1 MRVNKLC
8 SAVES
13 GGSSASPP
21 ISEESKRLMEE
32 DVIGVIHAATSSEE
46 VLPPSMQIA
55 QSAGAVLH
63 VILQNF
69 SGFLQL
75 ITGDLNAALKVFNN
89 GDREEGMRRLRMLD
103 QAVKMH
109 QKTLGLDQNAPG
121 DLEGGGV
128 AIEAVPTLQK
138 PAEQTLLTHLK
149 AELQY
154 QLANDLGSIENLFF
168 VMKQHEGLPDYK
180 EKVLEKL
187 LQIANI
193 AQDALE
199 LTCKVANEA
208 KNASG
213 ITGNDLKPIDQLT
226 PEEKALREFWQNI
239 LHDVS
244 SHITTFIGRLNLLVS
259 ELDKKNPDEIKASVK
274 ELYDLNRQSI
284 GGYQA
289 LTKDVSLEDS
299 LSVAVSLED
308 LEANQQ
314 SDEQLLDEVNKL
326 RVELKTELLKVE
338 TENKR
343 LKAALTQIVEDHVP
357 DLSNALTGVTG
368 LSSLLLTKSDEI
380 GNKKKLELLQEIVD
394 AAEVSRARLKAL
406 CKAAADAVGI
416 ELVTTDVIN
425 ALKKQN
431 AGGKP
436 HIACEEAETTR
447 IEPPQDKP

>member
-63 VILQNF
+63 VILQSF
-69 SGFLQL
+69 SSFLQL
-75 ITGDLNAALKVFNN
+75 ITGDLDAALKVFNN
-89 GDREEGMRRLRMLD
+89 GNSEEGIRRLRMLNL
-103 QAVKMH
+103 AVQMH
-109 QKTLGLDQNAPG
+109 QTTLGLDQNAPG

-299 LSVAVSLED
+299 LLFAASSEED
-308 LEANQQ
+308 
-314 SDEQLLDEVNKL
+314 
-326 RVELKTELLKVE
+326 ELQARLHKVE
-338 TENKR
+338 AENLK
-343 LKAALTQIVEDHVP
+343 LKAALTEIVQNGVP
-357 DLSNALTGVTG
+357 DLNNALTG
-368 LSSLLLTKSDEI
+368 LADF
-380 GNKKKLELLQEIVD
+380 KLESPQKQKV
-394 AAEVSRARLKAL
+394 LKVIKCL
-406 CKAAADAVGI
+406 TDRAADAVGI
-416 ELVTTDVIN
+416 ELVTTDVIDTLRRQ
-425 ALKKQN
+425 AQ
-431 AGGKP
+431 GKP
-436 HIACEEAETTR
+436 PIPCEPADTTR
-447 IEPPQDKP
+447 IEPLQEKQ